1 MMMKHALL
9 CLTIL
14 VFASS
19 SLLGQSQTANEVK
32 SAKITLS
39 GDSELETKI
48 AAKTIRIVVSTYKV
62 DLGSPNPTPPP
73 TGEAKTNCTYS
84 RFPCNQVSNLKIWV
98 AGKRLFVP
106 RSVFAD
112 RADVGSMSVASEAG
126 MNVLTL
132 NGGDASEGY
141 TLKVFF
147 DAGHVKKR
155 ELYDVESNSLLQVT
169 TYLPPPKLD

>member
-14 VFASS
+14 MFSSS
-19 SLLGQSQTANEVK
+19 SLSGQSQIANEVK
-32 SAKITLS
+32 PTKVALS
-39 GDSELETKI
+39 GESELETKV
-48 AAKTIRIVVSTYKV
+48 AGKTIRVTISTYKV
-62 DLGSPNPTPPP
+62 DLDSPNPMPPP

-84 RFPCNQVSNLKIWV
+84 RFPCNQVSNLRIWV
-98 AGKRLFVP
+98 AGKRIFVP

-112 RADVGSMSVASEAG
+112 RADAGNMSVTSEAG
-126 MNVLTL
+126 MYVLSL
-132 NGGDASEGY
+132 DGGDASEGY

>member
-1 MMMKHALL
+1 MMKHALL
-9 CLTIL
+9 YLTIL
-14 VFASS
+14 VFSFS
-19 SLLGQSQTANEVK
+19 SLPGQKSQTAGE
-32 SAKITLS
+32 AKPTKIALS
-39 GDSELETKI
+39 GESELETKV
-48 AAKTIRIVVSTYKV
+48 AGKTIRVAISTYKV
-62 DLGSPNPTPPP
+62 DLGGSNPTPPP

-98 AGKRLFVP
+98 AGKKLFVP

-112 RADVGSMSVASEAG
+112 RADVGSMSVTSEAS

-132 NGGDASEGY
+132 DGGDASEGY

-147 DAGHVKKR
+147 DAGHIKKR

-169 TYLPPPKLD
+169 TYSPPPVLD